1 MRPVRTQIPGFEDL
15 EPLQTGGSS
24 LAQCLGLLLHQKQ
37 IYADVPA
44 LLEQGMA
51 VWEICRQELKESC
64 ILIPGCGLRMVLYYV
79 GRQSPVMGITDTGD
93 AVLIVGYDAQNIIC
107 YDASRGA
114 LNRMGIKDSTVM
126 FEAAGNLFF
135 TYTP

>member
-1 MRPVRTQIPGFEDL
+1 MNEWMITTAVTLGIGVITYFLKRTMSQVDGQGNRIGQVE
-15 EPLQTGGSS
+15 TG
-24 LAQCLGLLLHQKQ
+24 K
-37 IYADVPA
+37 AD
-44 LLEQGMA
+44 
-51 VWEICRQELKESC
+51 RQELKESC